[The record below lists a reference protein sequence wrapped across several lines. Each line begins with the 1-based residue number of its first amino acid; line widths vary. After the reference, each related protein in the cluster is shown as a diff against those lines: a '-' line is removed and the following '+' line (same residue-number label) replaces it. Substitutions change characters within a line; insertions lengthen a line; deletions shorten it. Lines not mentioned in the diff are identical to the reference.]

1 MSKVSDVLSSQSYT
15 KASEEQ
21 KTALQA
27 AYDSI
32 SKALEGS
39 GFKVLISQVEGG
51 KQEFVPSTRID
62 EVVGQKG
69 VLSDQIDKLNR
80 QLLKLETEASENN
93 DPGLVKK
100 YQDMVKK
107 NNKLKADMNTKEL
120 DHQIDLAV
128 RELKPLDVEDFKK
141 MIDRDAITRSED
153 GEILGLD
160 EEMTRLR
167 ESKSYM
173 LEKSDNKDKDRKK
186 TFDKTDKKDVK
197 EPPSINDMIRSA
209 AGRGRSSLSQDDWF

>member
-1 MSKVSDVLSSQSYT
+1 MSKVSDVLTSQSYT
-15 KASEEQ
+15 KATEEQ
-21 KTALQA
+21 KTALQV

-39 GFKVLISQVEGG
+39 GFRVLISQVEGD
-51 KQEFVPSTRID
+51 KQEFVPSARID
-62 EVVGQKG
+62 EVTAQKG
-69 VLSDQIDKLNR
+69 ILSGQIDKLNK

-93 DPGLVKK
+93 DPTLVKK

-107 NNKLKADMNTKEL
+107 NNKLKADMNAKEL
-120 DHQIDLAV
+120 DHKIDLAV
-128 RELKPLDVEDFKK
+128 RELKPLDVDDFKK

-173 LEKSDNKDKDRKK
+173 LEKSDTKDKDRKK
-186 TFDKTDKKDVK
+186 TFDKNNKKDVK

-209 AGRGRSSLSQDDWF
+209 AGRGRAMTSQDD